1 MGLSEAAKLIK
12 EAVDILDVVGRV
24 VPLRRVGNRHVGL
37 CPFHQ
42 EKTPSF
48 HVDANNQ
55 FYHCFGCGSGG
66 DVLSFV
72 MRHQNLS
79 FGEAVDWLAERYR
92 VVLPKDDRQPVGG
105 RGRDDASRRE
115 RDELFRI
122 MEAATTF
129 FHEQLHLSAE
139 GKVAREYVVRRGL
152 PAEVVETERLGYA
165 PARWDGLLGF
175 LEQRGFDLLLAEKT
189 GLLSRSSKNR
199 LFDRFR
205 NRLIFPIRNE
215 TNRVVA
221 FGGRTLAQEGRQ
233 PAEGSSPSSGGDYE
247 PKYLNSP
254 ETVLYHKGRLLYQL
268 ARAREACK
276 TVRQVVLV
284 EGYMDLL
291 AFHACGFLRV
301 VATLGT
307 ALTPQQARLLARM
320 ADEVVLAYDG
330 DDAGEQAML
339 RALPLLQQEAVIA
352 TCVRFPDGMDP
363 DDFLRRERLDGFE
376 RLLEQR
382 RDLGEY
388 AVERALRDWDGSA
401 AGRGRVLAR
410 VKPVVLGTRQLIQ
423 RSEYVRM
430 VAERLGVSEGAL
442 TLELQRGG
450 GDVRPKGFR
459 AARAPRGLDQDR
471 SREENI
477 LRLMIRYPAL
487 IREVEAAGAVCHFQN
502 QAVRAV
508 AEALLAADRDS
519 KGSFD
524 ASSVFESLTEES
536 HRDLFTRFLLEPLEL
551 EEPEVQMRDYV
562 AALCEGGSKSLQ
574 LHELTEALRRAESEG
589 DSGRVLKILAELRRF
604 HECKRK
610 TRGLSEG
617 V

>member
-1 MGLSEAAKLIK
+1 MGASEAAKLIK

-48 HVDANNQ
+48 HVDTNNQ

-79 FGEAVDWLAERYR
+79 FGEAIDWLAERYK
-92 VVLPKDDRQPVGG
+92 VVLPETDAKSPGR
-105 RGRDDASRRE
+105 RGRDEASVRE
-115 RDELFRI
+115 REALFRI
-122 MEAATTF
+122 MEAATDF
-129 FHEQLHLSAE
+129 FYEQLHHSAE
-139 GKVAREYVVRRGL
+139 GKVARDYVARRGL
-152 PAEVVETERLGYA
+152 PGTVIEGERLGYA
-165 PARWDGLLGF
+165 PARWDGLSSF
-175 LEQRGFDLLLAEKT
+175 LEQQGFDLLLAEKT
-189 GLLSRSSKNR
+189 GLLSRSAKNR

-215 TNRVVA
+215 ANRVVA
-221 FGGRTLAQEGRQ
+221 FGGRTLAQAGTHAGGGPGPSPGR
-233 PAEGSSPSSGGDYE
+233 DFE

-291 AFHACGFLRV
+291 AFHAHGFPRV

-307 ALTPQQARLLARM
+307 ALTPQQTRLLARM

-339 RALPLLQQEAVIA
+339 RALPLLQQEAVAA

-363 DDFLRRERLDGFE
+363 DDFLKREQLAGFE

-388 AVERALRDWDGSA
+388 AIDRALRDWDGSA
-401 AGRGRVLAR
+401 AGRSRVLAR
-410 VKPVVLGTRQLIQ
+410 AKPVVLGTRQPLQ
-423 RSEYVRM
+423 RAEYIRIA
-430 VAERLGVSEGAL
+430 AERLGVSEGTLA
-442 TLELQRGG
+442 LELQGGG
-450 GDVRPKGFR
+450 GDPRPRGHR
-459 AARAPRGLDQDR
+459 PGRVPVGLDQNR
-471 SREENI
+471 SQEENI

-487 IREVEAAGAVCHFQN
+487 IAEVEATQATCHFRS
-502 QAVRAV
+502 QAVRAL
-508 AEALLAADRDS
+508 AEALMAADRDPR
-519 KGSFD
+519 GSFD
-524 ASSVFESLTEES
+524 APAVFESLTEES
-536 HRDLFTRFLLEPLEL
+536 QRDLFTRFLLEPLEL
-551 EEPEVQMRDYV
+551 EEPEVQMRDYL
-562 AALCEGGSKSLQ
+562 AALCEGGTKSLQ
-574 LHELTEALRRAESEG
+574 LNELNEALQRAESDG
-589 DSGRVLKILAELRRF
+589 DSDRMLEILAELRRF

-610 TRGLSEG
+610 A
-617 V
+617 